1 MNRMGIRIK
10 KLREEKNW
18 TQEELGAKIGVQ
30 KSAVAKYE
38 KGHTGSM
45 KRSTIETL
53 SKLFEVSPSYL
64 MDLDD
69 LENIHSAA
77 RPSNFFNI
85 PSDRIPLIDS
95 DFKVVAANDLV
106 ADFCIRI
113 DGDSMIG
120 ARINP
125 GDIIFVRKQVTV
137 EDGEI
142 AAILFGNK
150 ICFRRIFKIP
160 GRIQF
165 RAENTSYKP
174 EDYTEK
180 EILDKG
186 IKILGKA
193 IAFQSLII

>member
-1 MNRMGIRIK
+1 MGIRIK
-10 KLREEKNW
+10 KLREEKGW
-18 TQEELGAKIGVQ
+18 TQEELGSKIGVQ

-53 SKLFEVSPSYL
+53 SNLFGVSPSYL

-77 RPSNFFNI
+77 RPSKFFNI
-85 PSDRIPLIDS
+85 SSDRIPLIDS
-95 DFKVVAANDLV
+95 DSNVVAANGLC
-106 ADFCIRI
+106 ADFCIRV
-113 DGDSMIG
+113 DGDCMIG

-125 GDIIFVRKQVTV
+125 GDIIFVKKQINV

-142 AAILFGNK
+142 AAVLFGNK
-150 ICFRRIFKIP
+150 ICFRRVFKIP

-165 RAENTSYKP
+165 RAENTTYKP

-180 EILDKG
+180 EIEEKG
-186 IKILGKA
+186 IRILGKA
-193 IAFQSLII
+193 IAFQSKII